1 MENHMNF
8 GETLQTKRK
17 AEGLTQEDLANK
29 LLVSS
34 KTISNWE
41 TNKTT
46 PDIDNVIRISRL
58 FDISL
63 NNLLLE
69 GSTMV
74 ENIKKKA
81 EIKQSKVYLAC
92 SSITNLVFL
101 FILAVSPIFGELPII
116 ISCALAIGTFFN
128 FFCVLYFSRR
138 YMELSDGKWDNRT
151 NKQKIWSITFSVGLV
166 IVLLAIILFIR
177 FKYNAF

>member
-1 MENHMNF
+1 M
-8 GETLQTKRK
+8 TLSQVFRVTNV
-17 AEGLTQEDLANK
+17 ELANQ

-46 PDIDNVIRISRL
+46 PDIDNVIRISQL

-69 GSTMV
+69 GSNMV
-74 ENIKKKA
+74 ENIKKNS
-81 EIKQSKVYLAC
+81 EINESKIYLAC
-92 SSITNLVFL
+92 SSVTNLVFL
-101 FILAVSPIFGELPII
+101 FIFAVFLIFGELPDI
-116 ISCALAIGTFFN
+116 ISIALVVGTLSN
-128 FFCVLYFSRR
+128 LFCIIYFSKR
-138 YMELSDGKWDNRT
+138 YRMLSNTMWASHTK
-151 NKQKIWSITFSVGLV
+151 KQKTWSLLFSITLV
-166 IVLLAIILFIR
+166 AVLFAIIFFIR

>member
-1 MENHMNF
+1 
-8 GETLQTKRK
+8 
-17 AEGLTQEDLANK
+17 
-29 LLVSS
+29 
-34 KTISNWE
+34 
-41 TNKTT
+41 
-46 PDIDNVIRISRL
+46 SRL